1 MKFQFDYSMYANCP
15 FKAGD
20 LDDLYIC
27 INNQKGFMDPDRV
40 EIDPIIIIMKNLKP
54 VSDVNWFI
62 IGCDE
67 NIVTKGMTN
76 SNGTS
81 PIPILKKDNY
91 TLKVF
96 I

>member
-40 EIDPIIIIMKNLKP
+40 EIDTIIIIMKFNHAHRA
-54 VSDVNWFI
+54 
-62 IGCDE
+62 
-67 NIVTKGMTN
+67 
-76 SNGTS
+76 
-81 PIPILKKDNY
+81 
-91 TLKVF
+91 
-96 I
+96 